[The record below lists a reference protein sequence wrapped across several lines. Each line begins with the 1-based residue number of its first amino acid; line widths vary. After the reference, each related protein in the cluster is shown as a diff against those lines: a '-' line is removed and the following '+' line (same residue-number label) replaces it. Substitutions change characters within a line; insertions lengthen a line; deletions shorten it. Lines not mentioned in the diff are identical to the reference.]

1 MSTTVFWILYA
12 IVALISF
19 VSFWA
24 SITIDDYGKVHMK
37 RISRG
42 EFVLD
47 IIVSAIPIVN
57 AISAVIS
64 SATYF
69 FQTDWCNKP
78 LFKK

>member
-1 MSTTVFWILYA
+1 MSTTVFWILYT

-42 EFVLD
+42 EFVLG

-57 AISAVIS
+57 VISAVVM

-69 FQTDWCNKP
+69 FQTDWYNKP